1 MKIEGGNQVLF
12 KNREGV
18 YYQEL
23 CNIDQLTLVLVF
35 KFGVI
40 LV

>member
-1 MKIEGGNQVLF
+1 MKIEGRNQVLF
-12 KNREGV
+12 KNQAGV

-23 CNIDQLTLVLVF
+23 FNTDQLTLVLVF